1 MEKNCIKI
9 KDIVNMAITEEQGLK
24 LRKKIG
30 EIIESQDEIVLDF
43 EDIKL
48 FTTMFFNASIGYYIL
63 QYSPEKCKNIFNL
76 KNISKVGE
84 QTYKHSFEN
93 AEEIFKDEN
102 KLAIIRNVTEQVIN
116 ES

>member
-9 KDIVNMAITEEQGLK
+9 KDIVNMAITEEQGLE

-30 EIIESQDEIVLDF
+30 EIIERCDEIFLDF
-43 EDIKL
+43 EDVNV

-63 QYSPEKCKNIFNL
+63 QYSPEKCKNIFKL

-84 QTYKHSFEN
+84 QTYNHSFEN
-93 AEEIFKDEN
+93 AEEIFNDKD
-102 KLAIIRNVTEQVIN
+102 KLAIIRGVTERVMN